1 LGVNPVH
8 SIDQAL
14 EEARLFGWFDE
25 TGLDAGLRE
34 LVHGKLLGKGGE
46 AAEAIPGRI
55 AMPNTERQ
63 FREAA
68 ANRSTMGQR
77 LGVVPGCLGY
87 LCPTGIDF
95 TLDIVNIK
103 NKR

>member
-1 LGVNPVH
+1 LQSFRASGLSEWLRSHPTLASGNP
-8 SIDQAL
+8 S
-14 EEARLFGWFDE
+14 GSP
-25 TGLDAGLRE
+25 
-34 LVHGKLLGKGGE
+34 LGKGGE

-63 FREAA
+63 FREATE
-68 ANRSTMGQR
+68 NRSTMGER
-77 LGVVPGCLGY
+77 LGVVPERLDC
-87 LCPTGIDF
+87 LCPIDIDF

>member
-1 LGVNPVH
+1 MGIVLVKLSRACGLSEWLRSHPTLASGNP
-8 SIDQAL
+8 S
-14 EEARLFGWFDE
+14 GSP
-25 TGLDAGLRE
+25 
-34 LVHGKLLGKGGE
+34 LGKGGE

-103 NKR
+103 K